1 MASNLV
7 PIIGCVMVL
16 GALGILLWP
25 QRKSILPTPPTVDIH
40 SLLAQ
45 LIAAAP
51 NEKSRQLLREV
62 GKSFYEVDDAK

>member
-25 QRKSILPTPPTVDIH
+25 QRKSILPVQPAVDIH
-40 SLLAQ
+40 ALLAQ

-51 NEKSRQLLREV
+51 NEKSKQLLREV
-62 GKSFYEVDDAK
+62 GKSFYGAPDE